1 MDVGTNEPVKKTPLL
16 DDVAI
21 SVRGGLGSSADLWKV
36 GAERGQ
42 PEPWTQEESF
52 YVYPVCLGD
61 GLRLNA
67 APLLLPLEDES
78 PQPSKSQSRKGH

>member
-21 SVRGGLGSSADLWKV
+21 SVRGGLVSSADLWKV

-52 YVYPVCLGD
+52 YVYPVWVMD
-61 GLRLNA
+61 
-67 APLLLPLEDES
+67 
-78 PQPSKSQSRKGH
+78 